1 MTVAT
6 HPPAAEP
13 SPFDARALTTVVA
26 WLRPCDA
33 VGQALAIAVAITWL
47 HIRIPW
53 VPLVAGV
60 GVLLLATPI
69 VFWRLGKP
77 WPVSPFE
84 ATCHVAFDI
93 LLLGWA
99 LYFTGGASNPFIT
112 LLLVPVALAAAAL
125 PVRAAAAV
133 AVLAAALYAVLVFA
147 YVPLPDMPMHGN
159 GFRLHLTGMT
169 INFMLAVLLLA
180 IFVGRTSTA
189 LNAQRA
195 ATQRLRERAL
205 RDEGILAIATQA
217 ADAAHRLNTPLS
229 TLRTLLP
236 ELARGREDDRA
247 LAGDVSLMTG
257 EVERC
262 RDILRAMVDYGR
274 GQLAGDAQAT
284 TLGRYVDD
292 CADRFRVLRPEA
304 ELSVAIDPPARGRPI
319 TVQPGLAH
327 ALLNLLQNALDAS
340 RRNDSSSVRLT
351 ASADAARIEIAICDH
366 GRGFPADRAP
376 GLAASSKPDGLGIG
390 LALARATVERMHG
403 EVHTAQSADGT
414 CLRLSLPM
422 AAQP

>member
-1 MTVAT
+1 MFTVT
-6 HPPAAEP
+6 RPIAAEP
-13 SPFDARALTTVVA
+13 SPFDARALTTVIA

-33 VGQALAIAVAITWL
+33 LGQALAIIVALAWL
-47 HIRIPW
+47 RIRIPW
-53 VPLVAGV
+53 EPLAAGV
-60 GVLLLATPI
+60 GALLLATPV
-69 VFWRLGKP
+69 VFWRLRRASAIG
-77 WPVSPFE
+77 PFE

-93 LLLGWA
+93 ILLGWA

-125 PVRAAAAV
+125 PVRAAASV
-133 AVLAAALYAVLVFA
+133 AVLAAAVYGVLVFA

-169 INFMLAVLLLA
+169 INFMLAALLLA
-180 IFVGRTSTA
+180 IFVGRTSAA

-236 ELARGREDDRA
+236 ELVRGREADHA
-247 LAGDVSLMTG
+247 LAADIDVMTG

-262 RDILRAMVDYGR
+262 RNILRAMVDYGR
-274 GQLAGDAQAT
+274 GQLAGNVQAT
-284 TLGRYVDD
+284 TLGRYVAD
-292 CADRFRVLRPEA
+292 CADRFRLLHPEA
-304 ELSVAIDPPARGRPI
+304 DLGVEIEPAACERPI
-319 TVQPGLAH
+319 TVASGLAH

-340 RRNDSSSVRLT
+340 RRNDSHSVRLQ
-351 ASADAARIEIAICDH
+351 ANADAERIELAIHDA
-366 GRGFPADRAP
+366 GRGFPAGHVP
-376 GLAASSKPDGLGIG
+376 GIAASSKPDGLGIG

-403 EVHTAQSADGT
+403 ELRAVPSANGT
-414 CLRLSLPM
+414 CLHLSLPL
-422 AAQP
+422 AARP

>member
-1 MTVAT
+1 MTAAT
-6 HPPAAEP
+6 SSPATEP
-13 SPFDARALTTVVA
+13 SPFDARALTTAVA

-33 VGQALAIAVAITWL
+33 LGQALAIVVALTWL

-53 VPLVAGV
+53 APLVAGV
-60 GVLLLATPI
+60 GVLLLATPLL
-69 VFWRLGKP
+69 FWRLRKP
-77 WPVSPFE
+77 WPVSALE

-125 PVRAAAAV
+125 PMRHAAGVALLAAAV
-133 AVLAAALYAVLVFA
+133 YGLLAFA

-159 GFRLHLTGMT
+159 GFQLHLTGMT

-180 IFVGRTSTA
+180 VFVGRTSAA
-189 LNAQRA
+189 LGAQRA

-236 ELARGREDDRA
+236 ELARGRADDQA
-247 LAGDVSLMTG
+247 LAADIDIMTG

-274 GQLAGDAQAT
+274 GQLAGDTQST

-304 ELSVAIDPPARGRPI
+304 ELSVDVEPPARERPI

-340 RRNDSSSVRLT
+340 RRNDSSSVRLA
-351 ASADAARIEIAICDH
+351 ASADASRVEFAISDH
-366 GRGFPADRAP
+366 GRGFPAGQALR
-376 GLAASSKPDGLGIG
+376 LAGSSKPDGLGIG

-403 EVHTAQSADGT
+403 EVRVAQSADGT
-414 CLRLSLPM
+414 CLRLSLPL
-422 AAQP
+422 AAGS

>member
-1 MTVAT
+1 MIAAT
-6 HPPAAEP
+6 RPPATEP

-33 VGQALAIAVAITWL
+33 LGQALAIVVALAWL
-47 HIRIPW
+47 RIQIPRLP
-53 VPLVAGV
+53 VAAGV
-60 GVLLLATPI
+60 GVLLLATPF

-77 WPVSPFE
+77 WPISALE
-84 ATCHVAFDI
+84 ATGHVAFDI

-125 PVRAAAAV
+125 PMRAAAGV
-133 AVLAAALYAVLVFA
+133 AGLAAAVYGVLVLQ
-147 YVPLPDMPMHGN
+147 YVPLPDMPMHGS

-180 IFVGRTSTA
+180 IFVGRTSAA
-189 LNAQRA
+189 LHAQRA

-205 RDEGILAIATQA
+205 RNEGILAIATQA

-236 ELARGREDDRA
+236 ELARGREADHA
-247 LAGDVSLMTG
+247 LAADIDVMTG

-262 RDILRAMVDYGR
+262 RAILRAMVDYGR
-274 GQLAGDAQAT
+274 GQLAGEAQVT
-284 TLGRYVDD
+284 TLGHYVDD
-292 CADRFRVLRPEA
+292 CADRFRVLHPEA
-304 ELSVAIDPPARGRPI
+304 ELSVEIEPPARARPI
-319 TVQPGLAH
+319 TVQAGLAH

-340 RRNDSSSVRLT
+340 RRNDSGSVRFL
-351 ASADAARIEIAICDH
+351 ASADAARVKFAICDH
-366 GRGFPADRAP
+366 GRGFPANHAT

-403 EVHTAQSADGT
+403 EVRTEQSADGT
-414 CLRLSLPM
+414 CLRLSLPL